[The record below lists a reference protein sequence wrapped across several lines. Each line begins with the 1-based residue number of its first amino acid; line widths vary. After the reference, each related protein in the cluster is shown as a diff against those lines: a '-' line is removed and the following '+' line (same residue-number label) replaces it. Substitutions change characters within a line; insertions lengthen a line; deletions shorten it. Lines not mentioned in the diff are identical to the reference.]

1 MTPEGIPL
9 RVSHR
14 FGTYHGGDLEA
25 LRERLQG
32 GIEPGREYL
41 PFRPQPRKIDETGID
56 SAQCLDLI
64 LKTLRY
70 GGRLSGGEI
79 TNRLKL
85 AYSVIEG
92 AIAFLKREKLIEVV
106 GANGVVE
113 QQHEY
118 ALSDKGY
125 EKATE
130 ALERNQYVG
139 PMPVPLRDYIEL
151 AKQQAVKAVPIKP
164 EGVYGALADLELDQ
178 QIRRLIGAAV
188 NGGHSI
194 LLYGK
199 PGNGKSSI
207 AKRITKMLGGAVLI
221 PYAIDVGGQTIRVF
235 DPRVHVPVDIG
246 PGVERRSNG
255 HGDFE
260 RTERRRDG
268 RWVLAERPLI
278 TVGGELTLDD
288 LDLKYSAATKFY
300 LAPLQILA
308 NGGILVVDDFGR
320 QKMRPDELLN
330 RWIVPMEDAVDHYT
344 LLSGETIEVPF
355 ELMVVFS
362 TNLRPESLGDEAF
375 WRRIRHKVEIGDPDE
390 RIFLN
395 ILQSVCKQHEIEYVP
410 EGGRYLIEKHYR
422 AAGRPFRA
430 VHPRDLIGL
439 IMDMGGFEGVKPVLT
454 PESIDAA
461 CASYFMEDT
470 L

>member
-1 MTPEGIPL
+1 M
-9 RVSHR
+9 
-14 FGTYHGGDLEA
+14 EA
-25 LRERLQG
+25 LLEKPQDGEQPVREPQ
-32 GIEPGREYL
+32 
-41 PFRPQPRKIDETGID
+41 PFRPQAKTIEETGLD
-56 SAQCLDLI
+56 AAQCIDLI

-79 TNRLKL
+79 ANRLKL
-85 AYSVIEG
+85 SYKVLEG
-92 AIAFLKREKLIEVV
+92 GIGFLKREKLIEVV
-106 GANGVVE
+106 GANGVTE
-113 QQHEY
+113 QQYEY

-139 PMPVPLRDYIEL
+139 PAPVPLRDYVKV
-151 AKQQAVKAVPIKP
+151 ARQQSVR
-164 EGVYGALADLELDQ
+164 GVSITPDRVYDALSDLELSL

-207 AKRITKMLGGAVLI
+207 ARRITRMLGGSVLI

-235 DPRVHVPVDIG
+235 DPRVHVPLDLG
-246 PGVERRSNG
+246 PGVDRRSPDRIG
-255 HGDFE
+255 GDGP
-260 RTERRRDG
+260 ERRRDQ

-288 LDLKYSAATKFY
+288 LDLKYSPQTKFY
-300 LAPLQILA
+300 LAPIQILA
-308 NGGILVVDDFGR
+308 NGGILVIDDFGR

-330 RWIVPMEDAVDHYT
+330 RWIVPMEDAIDHYS

-355 ELMVVFS
+355 ELMIVFS

-375 WRRIRHKVEIGDPDE
+375 WRRIRHKVEIIDPNDE
-390 RIFLN
+390 IFLT
-395 ILQSVCKQHEIEYVP
+395 ILQSVCAQHGIEYSDD
-410 EGGRYLIEKHYR
+410 GGRYLIETHYR
-422 AAGRPFRA
+422 ASGRPFRA
-430 VHPRDLIGL
+430 VHPRDLVGL
-439 IMDMGGFEGVKPVLT
+439 IMDMGGFEGVQPQLT

-470 L
+470 V